1 MRKFSE
7 SSTVPS
13 NGRSAESVI
22 PDPRLDSSSRFRAS
36 LDHSVAVF
44 LAELVLRERAVQG
57 SHPTSL
63 TYGHV
68 IGDRSPN
75 RNNFHRYMEPPA
87 EVDYIVERFAEL
99 RKAVGDKADIGI
111 DFHGRVSP
119 ALAKVLIKK
128 LEQYN
133 PMFIEEPINCQDHD
147 IMAEIARGTHI
158 PIATGERVF
167 TKWGFRE
174 VLEKKAASI
183 LQPDLCHAGGFTE
196 VRLIAGMAE
205 AYYAAIA
212 PHNPL
217 GPISLAAGLQIS
229 ASIPNFLIQ
238 EQVSLGEGYL
248 KNPLK
253 VANGYLE
260 LPTAPGLG
268 VELDENAMSD
278 KIGHDWKN
286 PETYDKFDGSV
297 TDW

>member
-1 MRKFSE
+1 
-7 SSTVPS
+7 
-13 NGRSAESVI
+13 
-22 PDPRLDSSSRFRAS
+22 
-36 LDHSVAVF
+36 
-44 LAELVLRERAVQG
+44 
-57 SHPTSL
+57 
-63 TYGHV
+63 
-68 IGDRSPN
+68 
-75 RNNFHRYMEPPA
+75 
-87 EVDYIVERFAEL
+87 
-99 RKAVGDKADIGI
+99 
-111 DFHGRVSP
+111 
-119 ALAKVLIKK
+119 
-128 LEQYN
+128 
-133 PMFIEEPINCQDHD
+133 MFIEEPINCQDHD
-147 IMAEIARGTHI
+147 IMADIAKGTHI

-174 VLEKKAASI
+174 VLEKKAAQI
-183 LQPDLCHAGGFTE
+183 IQPDLCHAGGITE

-253 VANGYLE
+253 VSDGYLE
-260 LPTAPGLG
+260 LPTLPGLG
-268 VELDENAMSD
+268 VELDENLMAD
-278 KIGHDWKN
+278 KIGHDWRN